1 MIDTS
6 GVSSGSKDVE
16 LAHRIAAYWLSK
28 GYNVDVRVRA
38 VSEPLSRPGGFTS
51 NYHAVRSNLR
61 AGLPQGYR
69 PDTGM
74 HA

>member
-16 LAHRIAAYWLSK
+16 LGHRIEAYWRNK
-28 GYNVDVRVRA
+28 GYNVDVRVRQ
-38 VSEPLSRPGGFTS
+38 VSEPLKFGHISH
-51 NYHAVRSNLR
+51 YHAVRSNLR
-61 AGLPQGYR
+61 AGLPVFYKRSDGL
-69 PDTGM
+69 